1 MIMTKFQP
9 YIQLYL
15 RLALGTGYL
24 KLGLDRLGCWGPYG
38 KTFVSW
44 GDWTHFMEYAKQL
57 MSFLPASL
65 VTVFAIAATIAEI
78 LSGTLLLIGK
88 WTRLAAIASGLLSFL
103 FAIAMAISNGLQDP
117 IGYSVFT
124 VSAAS
129 FLLATLPVYKWS
141 VDNLILLQHG
151 RRLS

>member
-1 MIMTKFQP
+1 MTRFQS

-15 RLALGTGYL
+15 RLALSTGYL

-44 GDWTHFMEYAKQL
+44 GDWTHFMDYAKQV

-65 VTVFAIAATIAEI
+65 VPVFAIAATIAEI

-88 WTRLAAIASGLLSFL
+88 WTRLAAMASGVLSLLFG
-103 FAIAMAISNGLQDP
+103 IAMAISNGLQDP

-141 VDNLILLQHG
+141 VDNAVLLHQV
-151 RRLS
+151 RSLS

>member
-1 MIMTKFQP
+1 MIKLQS

-15 RLALGTGYL
+15 RLALSTGYL

-38 KTFVSW
+38 KPFVSW
-44 GDWTHFMEYAKQL
+44 GDWTHFMEYARQV
-57 MSFLPASL
+57 MRFLPASL
-65 VTVFAIAATIAEI
+65 ITVFAVAATIAEI

-88 WTRLAAIASGLLSFL
+88 WTRLAAIGSGVLSFL

-129 FLLATLPVYKWS
+129 FLLATMPAYKWS
-141 VDNLILLQHG
+141 ADNLILLRQT
-151 RRLS
+151 RRFS